1 MLSVYLSALNS
12 RAEQDAFQTLYEN
25 SRYRMLWVAQRIVGD
40 PLLAEDAVQEAF
52 LYLADHFETLSAR
65 YTRGLEGYLYQCVQC
80 RAVNLM
86 RQQGRE
92 ESYEA
97 WMECSGRE
105 QAALP
110 EGSVGRV
117 AAALGR
123 LPKDCG
129 AVLELF
135 CTGWSAAEIAE
146 QTGLSLRTV
155 HRRLNRARE
164 LMRKELEEDGGA
176 DG

>member
-25 SRYRMLWVAQRIVGD
+25 SRYRMLWVAQRIVGG
-40 PLLAEDAVQEAF
+40 PLVA
-52 LYLADHFETLSAR
+52 ADHFETLSAR
-65 YTRGLEGYLYQCVQC
+65 YTGGLEGYLYQCVQC

-146 QTGLSLRTV
+146 QTGLSPRTV